1 MKKSQAIK
9 FSTLQKEIKSINWC
23 LKYKKVETIEKLKSD
38 WKRKKKELQISEK
51 DDNLIKENESTEGT
65 PFVVTKTLW
74 GHMSPSTRIKAKKR
88 MVNERTEKG
97 INLIRKELGIN
108 LSNSF
113 KNETEKAKLQ
123 IAIEDFLIKMMFQE
137 SVLIQK

>member
-51 DDNLIKENESTEGT
+51 DDNLVKENKSIEGT
-65 PFVVTKTLW
+65 PLIVTKTLW
-74 GHMSPSTRIKAKKR
+74 GHMSPSTRTKAKK
-88 MVNERTEKG
+88 
-97 INLIRKELGIN
+97 
-108 LSNSF
+108 
-113 KNETEKAKLQ
+113 KNG
-123 IAIEDFLIKMMFQE
+123 
-137 SVLIQK
+137 